1 MLVSLLKLYIYKIKT
16 KTKGV
21 RIGGIDLDRIQVK
34 ASLVLVM

>member
-1 MLVSLLKLYIYKIKT
+1 MLVSLLKLYIYKI